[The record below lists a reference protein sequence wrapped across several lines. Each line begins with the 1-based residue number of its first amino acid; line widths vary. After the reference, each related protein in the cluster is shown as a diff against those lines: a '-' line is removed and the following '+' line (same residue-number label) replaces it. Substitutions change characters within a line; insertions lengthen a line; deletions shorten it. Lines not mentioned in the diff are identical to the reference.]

1 MIATTYKPPNVKE
14 ANFIDSP
21 RDSFAEIDLDKIG
34 LVLMVDSNID
44 QLGKSST
51 NRLLKSFA
59 TKQLINEATRITED
73 SKSLI
78 DLILTNREHKTV
90 QSGIIHTTLSDHSLV
105 FCVMKG
111 GVPNLPSRKIVFS
124 IFENGKWH

>member
-1 MIATTYKPPNVKE
+1 MVTFALNRPKFKPLLIVTTYKLPNVKE

-21 RDSFAEIDLDKIG
+21 RDSFAEINLDKIG
-34 LVLMVDSNID
+34 PSTNGYSNID
-44 QLGKSST
+44 QLGKSSA
-51 NRLLKSFA
+51 NRLFKSFA
-59 TKQLINEATRITED
+59 TKQLINEATRITEN

-105 FCVMKG
+105 F
-111 GVPNLPSRKIVFS
+111 
-124 IFENGKWH
+124 